1 MSKERKITS
10 CIVVLV
16 LLLALI
22 YGSKKLEGVSRFD
35 ETILPESYNL
45 DLQTVN
51 VFVEGM
57 EDEKYFLFMTDN
69 QANFDSREELGWFGL
84 SSNRCFTDEEGVS
97 SSVNLQNWFDYAND
111 SNVDA
116 FLLGGDVIDFGSE
129 ENIKAIDELLEGLEV
144 PYLYTYGNHDS
155 YIPWKHEF
163 ADTEIEQWFKEN
175 DSDFQYM
182 DMGDFGI
189 VSIRNYQ
196 VDGTAQVT
204 EHALE
209 CFEEVYAYGKPLIL
223 MCHVPLCTEESSDLK
238 EMAINTQGDVFIK
251 YEAGDFGQVSKSV
264 LMGEDCGYELTESS
278 KRFLELVT
286 AEESPVSVVLSGH
299 LHEAWQG
306 KISENVVQYVGDA
319 AFKNKGLLV
328 RVSGAVENDDTENE
342 IVEDEIEI
350 LWLGTSIPMGN
361 SYGNYP
367 AIVDQLLGDNVTI
380 YNISKSASV
389 ARAGSYKNISEDD
402 SLGIGAFYGF
412 SRGIMKSVSL
422 SQAEKLEIY
431 DKWDE
436 WSEKLGYEGALD
448 TSSDNMDLYL
458 SCSYDGDLKK
468 YLTEYEID
476 YVIYDMGYNDVA
488 VNGYSDLM
496 EVTDIPEEYADRTY
510 YIGASEF
517 IFDKIHEY
525 SPNTQ
530 IIIAGHYSNTD
541 YPGVASAQETLAE
554 ITGVDLYRTWEK
566 TGWTTELV
574 TVTGCFKDGYW
585 VEDGVERQM
594 SIIETWCPD
603 GIHPGND
610 YSGRANQYLA
620 EIHAQYLEE
629 ILR

>member
-16 LLLALI
+16 LLFALT

-35 ETILPESYNL
+35 ETILSESYNL

-69 QANFDSREELGWFGL
+69 QANFDLTEELGWFGL

-129 ENIKAIDELLEGLEV
+129 ENIKAIDELIEGLEV

-163 ADTEIEQWFKEN
+163 ADTEIEQWFKGN

-196 VDGTAQVT
+196 EDGTAQVS

-209 CFEEVYAYGKPLIL
+209 CFKEVYACGKPIIL

-264 LMGEDCGYELTESS
+264 LIGEDCGYELTESS

-328 RVSGAVENDDTENE
+328 RVSG
-342 IVEDEIEI
+342 
-350 LWLGTSIPMGN
+350 
-361 SYGNYP
+361 
-367 AIVDQLLGDNVTI
+367 
-380 YNISKSASV
+380 
-389 ARAGSYKNISEDD
+389 
-402 SLGIGAFYGF
+402 
-412 SRGIMKSVSL
+412 
-422 SQAEKLEIY
+422 
-431 DKWDE
+431 
-436 WSEKLGYEGALD
+436 
-448 TSSDNMDLYL
+448 
-458 SCSYDGDLKK
+458 
-468 YLTEYEID
+468 
-476 YVIYDMGYNDVA
+476 
-488 VNGYSDLM
+488 
-496 EVTDIPEEYADRTY
+496 
-510 YIGASEF
+510 
-517 IFDKIHEY
+517 
-525 SPNTQ
+525 
-530 IIIAGHYSNTD
+530 
-541 YPGVASAQETLAE
+541 
-554 ITGVDLYRTWEK
+554 
-566 TGWTTELV
+566 
-574 TVTGCFKDGYW
+574 
-585 VEDGVERQM
+585 ER
-594 SIIETWCPD
+594 
-603 GIHPGND
+603 
-610 YSGRANQYLA
+610 L
-620 EIHAQYLEE
+620 
-629 ILR
+629 